1 MANVKVRLLKTT
13 RIDGEHTEAGTVVEL
28 EGRSPKGEL
37 YGDARYMVTRGFA
50 EEIGAD
56 AGKAEGAGKRKGGD

>member
-37 YGDARYMVTRGFA
+37 FGDARYMLTRGFA

-56 AGKAEGAGKRKGGD
+56 QVESGAKRKAGG